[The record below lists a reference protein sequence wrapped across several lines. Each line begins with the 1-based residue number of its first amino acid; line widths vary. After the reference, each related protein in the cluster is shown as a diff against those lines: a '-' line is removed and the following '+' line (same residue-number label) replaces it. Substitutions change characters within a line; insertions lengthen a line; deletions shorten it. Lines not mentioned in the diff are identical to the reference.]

1 MVLLLDEP
9 TWGLDPLN
17 TYFVV
22 SILAN
27 YAKKYN
33 RVVLLSMEKPRS
45 DIFPFLDRVT
55 YLCLGDVV
63 YTGATR
69 MMLDYFRSIGFP
81 CPELENPL
89 MYYCKYTYLN
99 SEIISNLK
107 SQYKYLKKVI
117 CPQMFVLYHR
127 DIFFFIL
134 QCNWESNI
142 YNKGTKEKSNKRLHC
157 LVLF

>member
-89 MYYCKYTYLN
+89 MYYCKYNIKVFFHL
-99 SEIISNLK
+99 ISQKN
-107 SQYKYLKKVI
+107 
-117 CPQMFVLYHR
+117 
-127 DIFFFIL
+127 
-134 QCNWESNI
+134 N
-142 YNKGTKEKSNKRLHC
+142 
-157 LVLF
+157 